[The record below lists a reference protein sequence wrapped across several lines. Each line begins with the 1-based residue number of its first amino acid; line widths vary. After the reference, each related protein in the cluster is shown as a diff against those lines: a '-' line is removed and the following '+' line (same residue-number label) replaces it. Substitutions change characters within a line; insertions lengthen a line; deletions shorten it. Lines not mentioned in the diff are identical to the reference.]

1 MKVVAMVHEAP
12 VISPAE
18 FSEFYH
24 RAAEEVFGY
33 LARGV
38 LGNRGAAEDLTQE
51 TFAAVGIAAKAGRP
65 EALTMPWVMG
75 VARHK
80 LVDHYRR
87 AARDQRQLALVWA
100 DTSDSFEL
108 ELPDGTDPSQ
118 VLEMLRNLSPE
129 HRLVLIL
136 KYVDELSTQE
146 IASMLDRSLAATKSL
161 LSRARRALAG
171 SLTENPS

>member
-1 MKVVAMVHEAP
+1 MALLHP
-12 VISPAE
+12 
-18 FSEFYH
+18 F
-24 RAAEEVFGY
+24 RA
-33 LARGV
+33 LRPKPD
-38 LGNRGAAEDLTQE
+38 AAASI
-51 TFAAVGIAAKAGRP
+51 AAVP
-65 EALTMPWVMG
+65 YDVVSTDEA
-75 VARHK
+75 
-80 LVDHYRR
+80 R
-87 AARDQRQLALVWA
+87 AMAEGNLR
-100 DTSDSFEL
+100 SFLRVSRAEL